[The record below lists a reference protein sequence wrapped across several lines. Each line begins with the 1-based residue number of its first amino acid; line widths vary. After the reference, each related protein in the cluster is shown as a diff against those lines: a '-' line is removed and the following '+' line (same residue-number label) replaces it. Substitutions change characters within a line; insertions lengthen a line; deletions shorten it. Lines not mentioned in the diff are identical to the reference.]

1 MLSKEEIDIM
11 FDLAGKSKGE
21 LPPDIPEYIMDRE
34 IVKVALRTANQNN
47 ATDEDWKAFIES
59 LKRKCVNGHLKT
71 GTFGHEKS
79 STKSWK
85 LIPPLHQSDLVEPNG
100 CEFGSCHRAG

>member
-1 MLSKEEIDIM
+1 MSNIIPNLSAPISNKNTYTPIVMISYKPY
-11 FDLAGKSKGE
+11 LYIVRVSVL
-21 LPPDIPEYIMDRE
+21 LPSS
-34 IVKVALRTANQNN
+34 
-47 ATDEDWKAFIES
+47 F
-59 LKRKCVNGHLKT
+59 CVNGHLKT

-85 LIPPLHQSDLVEPNG
+85 LIPPLHQPDLVEPNG

>member
-1 MLSKEEIDIM
+1 MT
-11 FDLAGKSKGE
+11 GKSFEE
-21 LPPDIPEYIMDRE
+21 LRVGDIG
-34 IVKVALRTANQNN
+34 
-47 ATDEDWKAFIES
+47 FIEKTIS
-59 LKRKCVNGHLKT
+59 ETDVYMYAGITGDFNVNGHLKT

-100 CEFGSCHRAG
+100 CEFGSCNRAG

>member
-1 MLSKEEIDIM
+1 VDQYKDIRYLYAVEGLSQ
-11 FDLAGKSKGE
+11 
-21 LPPDIPEYIMDRE
+21 RE
-34 IVKVALRTANQNN
+34 IARRLGISRNTVRRYCHGENIPG
-47 ATDEDWKAFIES
+47 E
-59 LKRKCVNGHLKT
+59 RKKPSGDCSRVITPDVNGHLKT